1 MRSDLII
8 LYLGSKYLLSVN
20 PTPSFGEVQV
30 TVMSYQRD
38 FEARLNVGIVGVGS
52 HAYRNILPT
61 MTFLPVRLQTICDL
75 DLDRAQITAD
85 QYGVSAYYRPA
96 SEMYTQERLDAV
108 F

>member
-1 MRSDLII
+1 
-8 LYLGSKYLLSVN
+8 
-20 PTPSFGEVQV
+20 
-30 TVMSYQRD
+30 MSYQRD